1 MNKEASMTIKILG
14 ICGTPVKGETNT
26 GYLIEM
32 IMDNCKKQGDDI
44 ETEIIRL
51 ADKKITAGC
60 IHCNWCLERQTKEK
74 ICAINDDWTNEIA
87 PKVVEA
93 DALVWATPV
102 YLMRMTW
109 LLASNLDRH
118 RAFGEG
124 RYYGIRGPGMSR
136 AHRYKPVLSA
146 AVAWVAHG
154 GVETTLQ
161 VLCQTAAFLEMLP
174 VTGGFGLGVAGI
186 SAAPLGDLGAVRK
199 DPAAI
204 SSAQIGSMRLVE
216 LTRILKAGKEALLRI
231 PAYVEAS
238 I

>member
-1 MNKEASMTIKILG
+1 MAIKILG

-26 GYLIEM
+26 GYLIQM
-32 IMDNCKKQGDDI
+32 IMENCRRQGDDV
-44 ETEIIRL
+44 ETEVIYL
-51 ADKKITAGC
+51 ASKKIASGC
-60 IHCNWCLERQTKEK
+60 THCNWCLEKQTREK
-74 ICAINDDWTNEIA
+74 ICGINDDWTNEIA
-87 PKVVEA
+87 PKLVEA
-93 DALVWATPV
+93 DALVWASPV

-109 LLASNLDRH
+109 LMACYLDRH

-124 RYYGIRGPGMSR
+124 RYYGIRGPGMQR
-136 AHRYKPVLSA
+136 THRFRPVLSA
-146 AVAWVAHG
+146 AVAWVTHA

-161 VLCQTAAFLEMLP
+161 VLCQTAAFLEYIP

-204 SSAQIGSMRLVE
+204 SSAQTGSMRLVE
-216 LTRILKAGKEALLRI
+216 LTRIIKAGRETLLRM

-238 I
+238 K